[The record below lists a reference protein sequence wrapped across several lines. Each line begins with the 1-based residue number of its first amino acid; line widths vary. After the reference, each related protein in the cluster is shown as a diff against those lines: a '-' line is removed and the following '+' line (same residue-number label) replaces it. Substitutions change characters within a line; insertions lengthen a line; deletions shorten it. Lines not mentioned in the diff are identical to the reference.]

1 MTAIELFFL
10 LQLLDFLTT
19 LVGLRLGGSEIS
31 PMARWLMEFHLVA
44 GLVGVKLIGFAL
56 GAYCVWAGR
65 LRVIGWANYY
75 FAALVVW
82 NVSQLLKL

>member
-19 LVGLRLGGSEIS
+19 LAGVRLGGSELN
-31 PMARWLMEFHLVA
+31 PLARWLMEFHVVG

-56 GAYCVWAGR
+56 GGYCVATGR

>member
-19 LVGLRLGGSEIS
+19 LAGLRLGGSELS
-31 PMARWLMEFHLVA
+31 PLARWLMDFHVVGGLVA
-44 GLVGVKLIGFAL
+44 VKLIGFAL
-56 GAYCVWAGR
+56 GAWCVWTGR

>member
-19 LVGLRLGGSEIS
+19 LAGLRLGGMELS
-31 PMARWLMEFHLVA
+31 PLARWLMEFHVVG
-44 GLVGVKLIGFAL
+44 GLVGVKVIGFAL
-56 GAYCVWAGR
+56 GAWCVWTGR

-82 NVSQLLKL
+82 NVSQLLKV

>member
-1 MTAIELFFL
+1 
-10 LQLLDFLTT
+10 
-19 LVGLRLGGSEIS
+19 
-31 PMARWLMEFHLVA
+31 
-44 GLVGVKLIGFAL
+44 VGVKLIGFAL
-56 GAYCVWAGR
+56 GAYCVWTGR

>member
-19 LVGLRLGGSEIS
+19 LAGVRLGGSEIS
-31 PMARWLMEFHLVA
+31 PVARWLMDIHLVG

-56 GAYCVWAGR
+56 GAYCVWTGR
-65 LRVIGWANYY
+65 LRVIGWAN
-75 FAALVVW
+75 
-82 NVSQLLKL
+82 